1 MKKED
6 EVRLEKLIQTY
17 KSYLD
22 QSQFLNMSIE
32 VISKMSLP
40 SKSESEKRELRLLL
54 KYSIL
59 LVSLINLNNLAE
71 GFNKNKNI
79 LNLPSDDYIFLSST
93 SEF

>member
-1 MKKED
+1 
-6 EVRLEKLIQTY
+6 
-17 KSYLD
+17 
-22 QSQFLNMSIE
+22 MSIE